1 MLFNDK
7 PEKLAMWD
15 RVMRDSVYKKK
26 YKMTLDEERDLAY
39 ARIKRVTDEGIVS
52 IFNFYDDPKNIF
64 TAHEMLG
71 LMDASLATKFTVQ
84 FNLFGGTL
92 TALCTDRHLEFMRRC
107 DSLDVM
113 GCFCF
118 TELGYGNNAP
128 KMETTAT
135 YDIKSETFT
144 INCPTTLS
152 QKFWITNG
160 ACHANYAVV
169 FAQTIVKGKNEGV
182 NAFIV
187 QIRDEK
193 MQPQAGVTIE
203 DMGMKLGLNGID
215 NGRLVFKNVVIPR
228 VNMLN
233 KFNDV
238 TADG

>member
-1 MLFNDK
+1 
-7 PEKLAMWD
+7 
-15 RVMRDSVYKKK
+15 
-26 YKMTLDEERDLAY
+26 
-39 ARIKRVTDEGIVS
+39 
-52 IFNFYDDPKNIF
+52 
-64 TAHEMLG
+64 MLG

-144 INCPTTLS
+144 INCPSTLS